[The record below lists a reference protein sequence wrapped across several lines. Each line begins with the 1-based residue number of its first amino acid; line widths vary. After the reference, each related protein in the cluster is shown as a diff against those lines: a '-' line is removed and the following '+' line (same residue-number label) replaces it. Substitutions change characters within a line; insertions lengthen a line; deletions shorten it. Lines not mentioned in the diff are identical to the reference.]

1 MGCCG
6 LSSKNYIQLEIMPT
20 RQEPTPAQTA
30 NALTTHDKAAE
41 GTPDADLSK
50 RFRSIAKLLSAAVFL
65 MAAAVLAGYCWGLHT
80 VVVLYPGFA
89 GMAPLT
95 ALGLMTLSVA
105 NLSATKYPITVWVS
119 SSIGLAIAVNVLAS
133 HLIAGDDVLNEP
145 LVRLLFPGYAGPTG
159 LTSVA
164 TAFCLALLACAR
176 MMRAVGRHNSS
187 EITAALA
194 VILAGLGSLGYAYG
208 WRDLYSLYPF
218 KTMAIH
224 TALSLLFLSAS
235 MLLSQSKGWMAVVIS
250 RRRPGSVT
258 RRQLALTTTL
268 PIVGWGLIFAVDK
281 ELIGPSAA
289 IALVVVLMFLPL
301 VTLIIRD
308 GVVLSRLD
316 DEQLAKQQLERR
328 LRASLVA
335 ELKEKSAELE
345 DESRQ
350 RIDAE
355 TSMFRAQRLEAM
367 GRLTG
372 GIAHDF
378 NNLLMAISGN
388 LEFIQRKLPADSTV
402 HKNVQR
408 AAQATDKGIKLTA
421 QLLSFSRTQRLNV
434 QSVELGKVLQAAQD
448 LLGNALGPN
457 IDVEVCLP
465 SQAIWVS
472 TDPLQLELAVLNLA
486 LNARDAMPSGGQ
498 FSVNVAATLHN
509 AEHNRMVTIRVADTG
524 MGMTQETLAK
534 AGEPF
539 FTTKEHGKGTG
550 LGLAQVYGLCRQC
563 GGDLRISSEPGNGTV
578 VEIILPTSTP
588 IEDLRTEVCLSSD
601 VGGDLPTEASILLV
615 DDDESV
621 RGVLAESLRSAG
633 YEVIEA
639 HSGASGLELIR
650 AQHYSAAV
658 IDFLMPGMNGAEMA
672 RQAREIQPDLPIV
685 FVSGYSDTL
694 ALDAI
699 FDAVVLRKPFELEK
713 LHEALAS
720 IR

>member
-1 MGCCG
+1 VNVSMARNEPAGG
-6 LSSKNYIQLEIMPT
+6 MPD
-20 RQEPTPAQTA
+20 E
-30 NALTTHDKAAE
+30 
-41 GTPDADLSK
+41 DLSK
-50 RFRSIAKLLSAAVFL
+50 RFKSFAKLLSAAVFL
-65 MAAAVLAGYCWGLHT
+65 IAAVVLAGYCWGLET
-80 VVVLYPGFA
+80 VVILYPGFA

-95 ALGLMTLSVA
+95 ALGLMALSVA
-105 NLSATKYPITVWVS
+105 NLSVSRHPVTVWVT
-119 SSIGLAIAVNVLAS
+119 SSIGLGIAVSLLAS
-133 HLIAGDDVLNEP
+133 HLIAGSDSLNQP
-145 LVRLLFPGYAGPTG
+145 LVRLLFPSYAGPTG

-164 TAFCLALLACAR
+164 TGICLALLACAR

-194 VILAGLGSLGYAYG
+194 VIVAGLGSLGYAYG

-224 TALSLLFLSAS
+224 TALSLLLLSTA
-235 MLLSQSKGWMAVVIS
+235 MLLSQTKGWMSVVIS
-250 RRRPGSVT
+250 SRRPGSVT
-258 RRQLALTTTL
+258 RRQLALTATL

-281 ELIGPSAA
+281 ELVGPSAA

-328 LRASLVA
+328 LRAGLEA

-388 LEFIQRKLPADSTV
+388 LEFIQRKLPSDSNL

-408 AAQATDKGIKLTA
+408 GAQATDKGIKLTA
-421 QLLSFSRTQRLNV
+421 QLLAFSRTQRLNV
-434 QSVELGKVLQAAQD
+434 QSVELGKVLQEAQD

-457 IDVEVCLP
+457 INVEVGLP

-486 LNARDAMPSGGQ
+486 LNARDAMPTGGQ
-498 FSVNVAATLHN
+498 FSVSVASALPDS
-509 AEHNRMVTIRVADTG
+509 EPNRMVTIRVADTG
-524 MGMTQETLAK
+524 TGMTPETLAK

-578 VEIILPTSTP
+578 VEIILPSSNP
-588 IEDLRTEVCLSSD
+588 VEVLRSEVGLSLGVRD
-601 VGGDLPTEASILLV
+601 DLPADTPILLV
-615 DDDESV
+615 DDDECV

-633 YEVIEA
+633 YVVSEA
-639 HSGASGLELIR
+639 HNGSSGLELIR
-650 AQHYSAAV
+650 EQHYAAAV

-699 FDAVVLRKPFELEK
+699 FDAVVLRKPFELET

-720 IR
+720 MR